1 MKVYK
6 ESRVHKT
13 PAGGVRSEA
22 IYMDDHLN
30 PVEKEKATR
39 IMIHEYDA
47 EGNIIFETLGF
58 TKRKKN

>member
-1 MKVYK
+1 MKVFK

-22 IYMDDHLN
+22 IYMDDHFN
-30 PVEKEKATR
+30 PIEKEKATR

-47 EGNIIFETLGF
+47 EGNMIFETLGF
-58 TKRKKN
+58 TELKKD